1 MCILKLPSN
10 PPPVSDE
17 SKPFATLTK
26 EMSINNRKA
35 LEHFTAAIA
44 LDQSYLKPVYQRM
57 TLLKANEDYEEAI
70 KDAKKVQELDP
81 HFHQINKE
89 I

>member
-1 MCILKLPSN
+1 MNFNLGMCILKLPSN
-10 PPPVSDE
+10 PQPVSDD

-44 LDQSYLKPVYQRM
+44 LDP
-57 TLLKANEDYEEAI
+57 
-70 KDAKKVQELDP
+70 
-81 HFHQINKE
+81 
-89 I
+89 